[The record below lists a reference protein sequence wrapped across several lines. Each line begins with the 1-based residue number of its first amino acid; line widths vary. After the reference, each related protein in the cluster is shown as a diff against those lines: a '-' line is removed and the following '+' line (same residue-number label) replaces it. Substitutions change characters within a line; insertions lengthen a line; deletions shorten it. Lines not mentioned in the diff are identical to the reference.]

1 MGVDIF
7 FSAEV
12 RKKDKWQPLIWFTKP
27 STEKYSYIEDEPRPE
42 DNGMTPHYAM
52 YGGRAYHYNDVLED
66 LRDIKGYPDD
76 MSEELKA
83 LLPDDEYVSK
93 GYFMYSDLENYI
105 ASEEKKMLANL
116 LESRDFQ
123 LVKHVHRIEK
133 AVTGKLIKDK
143 IKTSYIGEYS
153 IKQLY
158 EEYMDDMYQL
168 IKLRNVIYYLADEF
182 DAFPNYDDIRIIYHM
197 C

>member
-1 MGVDIF
+1 MGVDIW

-12 RKKDKWQPLIWFTKP
+12 RKKDKWQPLIWYRKYLG
-27 STEKYSYIEDEPRPE
+27 EKYESSYTKSDA
-42 DNGMTPHYAM
+42 NGMIVNYSV

-66 LRDIKGYPDD
+66 LRDIIGYPDD
-76 MSEELKA
+76 MSDELKA

-105 ASEEKKMLANL
+105 ASEEKKMIANL
-116 LESRDFQ
+116 LESRDYQ

-133 AVTGKLIKDK
+133 AVTGKPVKDK
-143 IKTSYIGEYS
+143 IKTSYIGDYS

-168 IKLRNVIYYLADEF
+168 IKLRNVMYYLADEF
-182 DAFPNYDDIRIIYHM
+182 DAFPSYDDIRIIYHM

>member
-1 MGVDIF
+1 MGVDIW

-12 RKKDKWQPLIWFTKP
+12 RKKDKWQPLIWYRKYLG
-27 STEKYSYIEDEPRPE
+27 EKYESSYTKSDA
-42 DNGMTPHYAM
+42 NGMVVNYSV
-52 YGGRAYHYNDVLED
+52 YGGRAYHDDDVLED

-116 LESRDFQ
+116 LESRDYQ

-133 AVTGKLIKDK
+133 AVTGKPVKDK
-143 IKTSYIGEYS
+143 IKTSYIGDYS

-158 EEYMDDMYQL
+158 EEYMDDMYRL
-168 IKLRNVIYYLADEF
+168 IKLSNVIYYLADEF
-182 DAFPNYDDIRIIYHM
+182 DAFPSYDDIRIIYHM

>member
-1 MGVDIF
+1 MGVDIW

-12 RKKDKWQPLIWFTKP
+12 RKKDKWQPLIWYRKYLG
-27 STEKYSYIEDEPRPE
+27 EKYESSYTKSDA
-42 DNGMTPHYAM
+42 NGMVVNYSVYA
-52 YGGRAYHYNDVLED
+52 GRAYHYDDILED

-116 LESRDFQ
+116 LESRDYQ

-133 AVTGKLIKDK
+133 AVIGKPVKDK
-143 IKTSYIGEYS
+143 IKTSYIGDYS

-158 EEYMDDMYQL
+158 EEYMDDMYRL
-168 IKLRNVIYYLADEF
+168 IKLSNVIYYLADEF